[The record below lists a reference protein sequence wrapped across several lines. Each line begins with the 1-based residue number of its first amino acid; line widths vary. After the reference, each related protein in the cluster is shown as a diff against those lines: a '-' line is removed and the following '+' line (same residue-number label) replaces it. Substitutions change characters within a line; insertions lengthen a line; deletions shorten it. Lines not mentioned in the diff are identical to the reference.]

1 MIEEAETENIGNWK
15 RSHFSTEIP
24 KKDDTSVTV
33 MGWVRAIRK
42 VGKLTFL
49 QVADR
54 EGFVQ
59 IIFKGVSDDI
69 QTKLDLLQRESVI
82 AIKGKVKVNKTAPN
96 GLEVIPSE
104 MKILNLS
111 EVPLPLEV
119 VTQKTPAD
127 MITRLNSRF
136 MDLRKPEISAIF
148 KIKDMV
154 AKATREYFDKNKF
167 IEIQSP
173 KLMSVPSESGAN
185 VFEVNYFKTKA
196 FLAQSPQFYKQIM
209 MAAGFDRVYE
219 IAPIFRA
226 EKHHT
231 YRHVTEFT
239 SMDFE
244 MSFVD
249 FEDVLSEAEN
259 LMVHIYKYVQ
269 THCTKELTI
278 LDKKITI
285 PSKPFPRVS
294 MSEAFKMINEKD
306 NGEDL
311 SSDQEKVFYEACKK
325 KFDHEFVFL
334 VDFPWSVRP
343 FYHMKKDS
351 KITFS
356 ADLLC
361 KGLEIATLAQREHRY
376 EILMKQLKDKK
387 ILPKG
392 IEHYLNA
399 FKFGMPPHGGAG
411 LGLDRIVMKM
421 LDLPNIREAVLFP
434 RDPERLTP

>member
-1 MIEEAETENIGNWK
+1 MIEDIGDWK
-15 RSHFSTEIP
+15 RSHFSAEVP
-24 KKDDTSVTV
+24 KKQDTNVTV

-59 IIFKGVSDDI
+59 IIFKGVTDEM
-69 QTKLDLLQRESVI
+69 QTKLNFLQRESVI
-82 AIKGKVKVNKTAPN
+82 ALKGIVKVNKTAPN
-96 GLEVIPSE
+96 GVEIIPLE
-104 MKILNLS
+104 MRILSLANT
-111 EVPLPLEV
+111 PLPLEV
-119 VTQKTPAD
+119 ITQKTPAD

-148 KIKDMV
+148 KIKDAV
-154 AKATREYFDKNKF
+154 VTATREYFDNNKF
-167 IEIQSP
+167 IEIQTP
-173 KLMSVPSESGAN
+173 KLMSSPSESGAN

-209 MAAGFDRVYE
+209 MAGGFDRVYE

-244 MSFVD
+244 MSFIQNLN
-249 FEDVLSEAEN
+249 DVLTEMEN
-259 LMVHIYKYVQ
+259 LIVHIYKHVQ
-269 THCTKELTI
+269 THCTNELTI
-278 LDKKITI
+278 LNKEITI
-285 PSKPFPRVS
+285 PKKPFPRVI
-294 MSEAFKMINEKD
+294 MTDAFQMIGEKD

-311 SSDQEKVFYEACKK
+311 SSDQEKLFYTECEK
-325 KFDHEFVFL
+325 KFNHEFVFL
-334 VDFPWSVRP
+334 MDFPWSVRP
-343 FYHMKKDS
+343 FYHMKS
-351 KITFS
+351 SEKITCS
-356 ADLLC
+356 ADLIC

-376 EILMKQLKDKK
+376 EILMSQLKDKK
-387 ILPKG
+387 MPSKG

-399 FKFGMPPHGGAG
+399 FKYGMPPHGGAG